1 MYQVGYRIDGTFLE
15 LYRSCYDKVNYITRY
30 AEAYIYPSEN
40 IINAD
45 RPKCTFTKDGI
56 MSGGVEKSI
65 HKINVTNTF
74 SLLYKGKY
82 DHEMQNNQMDR
93 GHLIAADDFLTYDQK
108 VATFKMVNVIPQ
120 FNSIQATGNWVKI
133 EKFVRSL
140 ADQQNN
146 LPCIYVQTG
155 SYGVLKLTD
164 TSGIPTPT
172 IMLNP
177 SRAINR

>member
-1 MYQVGYRIDGTFLE
+1 MVSLSCLIPQPLLFHSDCQGQMYQVGYKINGTFLE

-30 AEAYIYPSEN
+30 AEAYIYPSKN

-56 MSGGVEKSI
+56 MS
-65 HKINVTNTF
+65 
-74 SLLYKGKY
+74 
-82 DHEMQNNQMDR
+82 DR

-120 FNSIQATGNWVKI
+120 FNSIQATGNWFKI

-146 LPCIYVQTG
+146 LPRIYVQTG
-155 SYGVLKLTD
+155 SYGVLTLSD
-164 TSGIPTPT
+164 TADRY
-172 IMLNP
+172 LP
-177 SRAINR
+177 S